1 MRKYGL
7 LVYDYI
13 SIYQDTFDII
23 SLPWD
28 AVQVWPTE
36 LPIKVIDKQGQE
48 QYQWPM
54 NVYFKIVEGND
65 WGATQNN
72 AINEA
77 VTNWNAANPTKLIP
91 NTLQLIFTTEESDGI
106 SALFDD
112 ERNRLINELNG

>member
-1 MRKYGL
+1 MHKYGI

-13 SIYQDTFDII
+13 SIYQDTFDVI

-36 LPIKVIDKQGQE
+36 LPIKVTDRQGQI
-48 QYQWPM
+48 QYQWPV
-54 NVYFKIVEGND
+54 NVYFKIVEDLD
-65 WGATQNN
+65 WGQTQTD

-91 NTLQLIFTTEESDGI
+91 NTLQLIFNPSEATGI
-106 SALFDD
+106 SQLFED
-112 ERNRLINELNG
+112 ERQRLINELG